1 MRVQAR
7 RILGGIAAVVMLAV
21 GAASAQAPEQVQ
33 LMPRDGAVVIV
44 WMAPEGDVTGYNVYQ
59 YQPATPGG
67 DLGAGKKV
75 NADPI
80 TATSFTVEGLTNGTA
95 YHFRVSAIVGGT
107 ESDQVGPQ
115 PTHREEEGGNR
126 VLVIPQ
132 VPVTVG
138 GVPNFVGHNIGSNF
152 PGSHTVEANGTITL
166 KASGWDIWESSDGFY
181 FLATPMDGNLTITA
195 RVVSGPTPIETGGN
209 GWELGGPMIRESLDA
224 RSRFAMMQVANGR
237 MSTFHQ
243 FKRREEFD
251 TTPVN
256 DNHDDTIIGTED
268 RPVWMR
274 VQRNGE
280 DFTGSFSPDG
290 TTFTEAGTTTIAGF
304 SPTAFVGLAL
314 SAHNQPDTGQQ
325 TTAVFD
331 NVTITKQ

>member
-1 MRVQAR
+1 MRVQAK
-7 RILGGIAAVVMLAV
+7 RILGGIAAILTLAV
-21 GAASAQAPEQVQ
+21 GAASAQGPEQVQ

-59 YQPATPGG
+59 YEPATPGG

-75 NADPI
+75 NAEPI
-80 TATSFTVEGLTNGTA
+80 KATSFTVEGLTNGKA

-115 PTHREEEGGNR
+115 PTHREEEGGKLA
-126 VLVIPQ
+126 LVVPQ

-138 GVPNFVGHNIGSNF
+138 GVPNFVGHNIGTNF
-152 PGSHTVEANGTITL
+152 PGSHTVEANGTITM
-166 KASGWDIWESSDGFY
+166 KSAGWDIWESSDGFY
-181 FLATPMDGNLTITA
+181 FLATPMEGNLTITA

-209 GWELGGPMIRESLDA
+209 GWELGGVMIRESLDA
-224 RSRFAMMQVANGR
+224 RSRFAMMQISNGR
-237 MSTFHQ
+237 MSTTHQ

-256 DNHDDTIIGTED
+256 TDADVEAFPTET
-268 RPVWMR
+268 RPIWTR
-274 VQRNGE
+274 VQRAGE
-280 DFTGSFSPDG
+280 DFTGFVSSNG
-290 TTFTEAGTTTIAGF
+290 TDFTEVGTTTIAGF
-304 SPTAFVGLAL
+304 SPTAYVGLAL
-314 SAHNQPDTGQQ
+314 TSHNQPDTGQQ